1 MRLSLSLWK
10 ATGNLKYLSMAEC
23 TIFNELAISQFANGD
38 FAYRVYNETGR
49 PEAGAVRAWYCCTL
63 HGLRA
68 FPEIHSNV
76 FRAKDAT
83 LYYDLPFDG
92 RIETPAQ
99 SAVAESSLAKDGA
112 VRIAIKSAG
121 KSASSILIRKPEWA
135 ESLDVRLNGAKCELE
150 LEKQYAV
157 IKRTWKTG
165 DVLELKYGMQL
176 RSVPSGQNRVAYFYG
191 PWLLGAAASDNFGY
205 FNQLTTDN
213 RLVGVGKSVSSPQK
227 QPVRPFAVPIAA
239 TEFRYSPAEYE
250 DQPGTVQLRAIAEQ
264 TGQPVT
270 SWELRFLV
278 KNQA

>member
-1 MRLSLSLWK
+1 M
-10 ATGNLKYLSMAEC
+10 
-23 TIFNELAISQFANGD
+23 
-38 FAYRVYNETGR
+38 
-49 PEAGAVRAWYCCTL
+49 
-63 HGLRA
+63 
-68 FPEIHSNV
+68 
-76 FRAKDAT
+76 
-83 LYYDLPFDG
+83 
-92 RIETPAQ
+92 
-99 SAVAESSLAKDGA
+99 
-112 VRIAIKSAG
+112 
-121 KSASSILIRKPEWA
+121 
-135 ESLDVRLNGAKCELE
+135 DVRLNGAKCELE

-264 TGQPVT
+264 TGQPAT